1 MPLPGP
7 PAENDPPP
15 PISMLS
21 TQNAMKSSSLWE
33 QLSSP
38 TTMCANSGIGVGP
51 RLTFD
56 KSFVTYITQIHNQLH
71 RLVTIT
77 ISSEYTRFWCCPHS
91 MQWSV
96 YVMIRCPSARP
107 SVLSIDVLLATA
119 RGKRGD
125 MDWQLSGPHTS
136 YRATSAGVQAVGYVT
151 LRAKVRSKDFFSV
164 LFHLYFLFV
173 VQCCRLCSLS
183 VKLLNTH

>member
-96 YVMIRCPSARP
+96 YVMIRCPSVRP
-107 SVLSIDVLLATA
+107 SICPVDRRAACHSKGKKRRYGLTA
-119 RGKRGD
+119 VGTTY
-125 MDWQLSGPHTS
+125 QLSSNICRCPSCG
-136 YRATSAGVQAVGYVT
+136 
-151 LRAKVRSKDFFSV
+151 LRHAESQGTKQRLLFCSFPLIFFVRGSV
-164 LFHLYFLFV
+164 L
-173 VQCCRLCSLS
+173 
-183 VKLLNTH
+183 